1 MSVAD
6 ERLLEKVARG
16 LSEPLA
22 GGDPGDSAAQGS
34 ILTVS
39 AGVYGAR
46 PITDETTV
54 PTGFDPQ
61 AAALFEAIVE
71 AAYLV
76 ATADG
81 VLDDS
86 EREAFVQVV
95 INACGGAVDETTVH
109 NLLADLGDQLEED
122 GLDHRV
128 GALGS
133 TVNRLEHQ
141 RELLRIAGLLAHVSG
156 GVSDAERAVLGKLAG
171 TFQLPASEVDT
182 ALAAVKS
189 ALA

>member
-16 LSEPLA
+16 LSEPWA
-22 GGDPGDSAAQGS
+22 GGKRVAHGS
-34 ILTVS
+34 ILTVA

-46 PITDETTV
+46 PAADETTI

-95 INACGGAVDETTVH
+95 IEACGGAVDQNMVH
-109 NLLADLGDQLEED
+109 NLLADLGHQLEED
-122 GLDHRV
+122 GLGCRIE
-128 GALGS
+128 GLGR
-133 TVNRLEHQ
+133 TVTKLEHQ
-141 RELLRIAGLLAHVSG
+141 RELLRVAGLLAHVSG
-156 GVSDAERAVLGKLAG
+156 GVSGAERDILGKLAAAFHLD
-171 TFQLPASEVDT
+171 TSEVDA
-182 ALAAVKS
+182 ALVAVKS

>member
-16 LSEPLA
+16 LSEPWI
-22 GGDPGDSAAQGS
+22 GGGRAAQGS

-46 PITDETTV
+46 PVTDETTI
-54 PTGFDPQ
+54 PTGFDPH

-86 EREAFVQVV
+86 EREAFAQVV
-95 INACGGAVDETTVH
+95 IEACGGAVDETTVQR
-109 NLLADLGDQLEED
+109 LLADLRDQLEED
-122 GLDHRV
+122 GLDQRV
-128 GALGS
+128 DALAT
-133 TVNRLEHQ
+133 TVNKLEHQ

-156 GVSDAERAVLGKLAG
+156 GVSDAEHAVLSKLAT
-171 TFQLPASEVDT
+171 TFQLAPAEVDA
-182 ALAAVKS
+182 ALDAVKS

>member
-16 LSEPLA
+16 LSEPWA
-22 GGDPGDSAAQGS
+22 GGGRAAHGS
-34 ILTVS
+34 ILTVA

-46 PITDETTV
+46 PAADETTI

-95 INACGGAVDETTVH
+95 IEACGGAVDETMV
-109 NLLADLGDQLEED
+109 NDLLADLGDQLEED
-122 GLDHRV
+122 GLGRRIE
-128 GALGS
+128 GLGR
-133 TVNRLEHQ
+133 TVTKLEHQ
-141 RELLRIAGLLAHVSG
+141 RELLRVAGLLAHVSG
-156 GVSDAERAVLGKLAG
+156 GVSGAERDILGKLAAALHLDTG
-171 TFQLPASEVDT
+171 EVDA
-182 ALAAVKS
+182 ALVAVKS

>member
-16 LSEPLA
+16 LSEPWA
-22 GGDPGDSAAQGS
+22 GGDATAQGS

-39 AGVYGAR
+39 AGVYGTR
-46 PITDETTV
+46 PVTDETTI
-54 PTGFDPQ
+54 PTGFDPR

-86 EREAFVQVV
+86 EREAFAQVV
-95 INACGGAVDETTVH
+95 IEACGGAVDETQLH
-109 NLLADLGDQLEED
+109 NLLSDLGEQLEED
-122 GLDHRV
+122 GFDKRIT
-128 GALGS
+128 ALGR
-133 TVNRLEHQ
+133 TVAKQEHQ
-141 RELLRIAGLLAHVSG
+141 REVLRIAGLLAHVSG
-156 GVSDAERAVLGKLAG
+156 G
-171 TFQLPASEVDT
+171 
-182 ALAAVKS
+182 
-189 ALA
+189 

>member
-16 LSEPLA
+16 LSEPWA
-22 GGDPGDSAAQGS
+22 GGKRASHGS
-34 ILTVS
+34 ILTVA

-46 PITDETTV
+46 PAAEETTI

-71 AAYLV
+71 ASYLV
-76 ATADG
+76 ATADD

-95 INACGGAVDETTVH
+95 IEACGGAVDENMVH
-109 NLLADLGDQLEED
+109 DLLADLGDQLEED
-122 GLDHRV
+122 GLTRRLER
-128 GALGS
+128 LGR
-133 TVNRLEHQ
+133 TVTKLEHQ
-141 RELLRIAGLLAHVSG
+141 REVLRVAGLLAHVSG
-156 GVSDAERAVLGKLAG
+156 GVSGAERDILDKLAAA
-171 TFQLPASEVDT
+171 FRLDASEVDA
-182 ALAAVKS
+182 ALDAVKS

>member
-6 ERLLEKVARG
+6 ERLLEKVAKG
-16 LSEPLA
+16 LSEPWA
-22 GGDPGDSAAQGS
+22 GGDQTAQGS
-34 ILTVS
+34 ILTVC

-46 PITDETTV
+46 PVTDETTI

-95 INACGGAVDETTVH
+95 IEACGGAVDETTVH

-128 GALGS
+128 RALGS
-133 TVNRLEHQ
+133 TVNKLEHQ

-156 GVSDAERAVLGKLAG
+156 GVSDAERTVLSKLAG
-171 TFQLPASEVDT
+171 TFQLAPSEVDA
-182 ALAAVKS
+182 ALDAVKS

>member
-16 LSEPLA
+16 LNNPWADGPEKS
-22 GGDPGDSAAQGS
+22 AQGS
-34 ILTVS
+34 ILSVS

-46 PITDETTV
+46 PVTDETTI

-95 INACGGAVDETTVH
+95 IEACGGAVDPRTGH
-109 NLLADLGDQLEED
+109 SLLAALRDLPAGD
-122 GLDHRV
+122 GLD
-128 GALGS
+128 
-133 TVNRLEHQ
+133 Q
-141 RELLRIAGLLAHVSG
+141 RRSPLR
-156 GVSDAERAVLGKLAG
+156 R
-171 TFQLPASEVDT
+171 PR
-182 ALAAVKS
+182 
-189 ALA
+189 

>member
-16 LSEPLA
+16 LNNPWA
-22 GGDPGDSAAQGS
+22 GAEKSTKAS
-34 ILTVS
+34 ILTVA

-46 PITDETTV
+46 PVTDETTV
-54 PTGFDPQ
+54 PTGFDPR

-71 AAYLV
+71 ASYLV

-95 INACGGAVDETTVH
+95 IEACGGAVDEQQVH
-109 NLLADLGDQLEED
+109 RLLADLKDQLKED
-122 GLDHRV
+122 GLESRLVSLGRTV
-128 GALGS
+128 GKP
-133 TVNRLEHQ
+133 EHQ
-141 RELLRIAGLLAHVSG
+141 REVLRIAGLLAHVSG
-156 GVSDAERAVLGKLAG
+156 GVSKVERDILGRLAA
-171 TFQLPASEVDT
+171 TFHLDPGEVDA
-182 ALAAVKS
+182 ALEAVKS

>member
-16 LSEPLA
+16 LSVPWA
-22 GGDPGDSAAQGS
+22 GGDPTVHGS
-34 ILTVS
+34 ILTVC

-46 PITDETTV
+46 PVTDETTI

-86 EREAFVQVV
+86 EREAFAQVV
-95 INACGGAVDETTVH
+95 IDACGGAVDETTLH

-122 GLDHRV
+122 GLDRRIA
-128 GALGS
+128 ALGS
-133 TVNRLEHQ
+133 TVTKLEHQ

-156 GVSDAERAVLGKLAG
+156 GVSDAERAILNKLAAK
-171 TFQLPASEVDT
+171 FQLAASEVDA
-182 ALAAVKS
+182 ALDAVKS

>member
-16 LSEPLA
+16 LNNPWA
-22 GGDPGDSAAQGS
+22 GAEKSAQTSS
-34 ILTVS
+34 ILSVS

-46 PITDETTV
+46 PVTDETTI

-71 AAYLV
+71 ASYLV
-76 ATADG
+76 AAADG

-95 INACGGAVDETTVH
+95 IEACGGAVDEQQVQR
-109 NLLADLGDQLEED
+109 LLGDLKEQLKED
-122 GLDHRV
+122 GLETRIASLGRTV
-128 GALGS
+128 GKQ
-133 TVNRLEHQ
+133 EHQ
-141 RELLRIAGLLAHVSG
+141 REVLRIAGLLAHVSG
-156 GVSDAERAVLGKLAG
+156 GVSKVERDILGKLAS
-171 TFQLPASEVDT
+171 TFHLDPGEVDS
-182 ALAAVKS
+182 ALDAVKS

>member
-16 LSEPLA
+16 LGKPGA
-22 GGDPGDSAAQGS
+22 GGERAAQGS
-34 ILTVS
+34 ILTVA

-46 PITDETTV
+46 PVGDETTI

-81 VLDDS
+81 VLDDT
-86 EREAFVQVV
+86 ERGAFVQVV
-95 INACGGAVDETTVH
+95 IEACGGAVDEGMV
-109 NLLADLGDQLEED
+109 NDLLADLGDQLAED
-122 GLDHRV
+122 GLGRRIERV
-128 GALGS
+128 GR
-133 TVNRLEHQ
+133 TVKKLDHQ
-141 RELLRIAGLLAHVSG
+141 RELLRVAGLLAHVSG
-156 GVSDAERAVLGKLAG
+156 GVTGAERDVLGKLAA
-171 TFQLPASEVDT
+171 TFQLDAGEVDA
-182 ALAAVKS
+182 ALVAVKS

>member
-16 LSEPLA
+16 LSEPWA
-22 GGDPGDSAAQGS
+22 GEERTAQGS

-46 PITDETTV
+46 PVTDETTI

-86 EREAFVQVV
+86 EREAFAQVV
-95 INACGGAVDETTVH
+95 IEACGGAVDESTVQG
-109 NLLADLGDQLEED
+109 LLADLGDQLEED
-122 GLDHRV
+122 GLERRIAALRGAV
-128 GALGS
+128 GKLA
-133 TVNRLEHQ
+133 HQ

-156 GVSDAERAVLGKLAG
+156 GVSDAERAVLYKLAAA
-171 TFQLPASEVDT
+171 FQLAPAEVDA
-182 ALAAVKS
+182 ALDAVKS